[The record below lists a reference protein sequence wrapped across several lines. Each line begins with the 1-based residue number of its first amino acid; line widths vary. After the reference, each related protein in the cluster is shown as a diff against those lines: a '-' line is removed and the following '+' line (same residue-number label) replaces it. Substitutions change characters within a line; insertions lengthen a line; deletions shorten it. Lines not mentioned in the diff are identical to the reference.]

1 MNLCVIPARGGS
13 KRLPGK
19 NMRPFFGYAVI
30 HYAIQ
35 TARLAKV
42 FDRIMVSSDNDY
54 TLAYA
59 RGLEVETHKR
69 SEWASRDEA
78 TDYDVIR
85 EVLKTENPD
94 YLCYLYPVTP
104 LLSPERLVQ
113 AYESL
118 TGAPAEVVCGVGEA
132 GQHLAPR
139 GNRYAGCFY
148 WIKTVEFRLM
158 SEDAYYESMV
168 PFPLGRF
175 EHLDVNTEE
184 DWQMMEALFAW
195 KNR

>member
-42 FDRIMVSSDNDY
+42 FDRIMVSSDDDY

-59 RGLEVETHKR
+59 RGLGVESHKR

-85 EVLKTENPD
+85 EVLKTETPD

-104 LLSPERLVQ
+104 LLSPERLVE

-118 TGAPAEVVCGVGEA
+118 TGSPAEIVYGVGEA
-132 GQHLAPR
+132 GRYLAPR

-184 DWQMMEALFAW
+184 DWQMMEA
-195 KNR
+195 